1 MPRRAS
7 LLATVLLTPALAQP
21 ADPALLQGLRW
32 RCIGPF
38 RGGRTVA
45 AEGVP
50 NRPGLFYMAPNNGG
64 IWRSTD
70 YGRTWDPIFDDQPT
84 GSIGALAVAP
94 SNPDVIY
101 AGSGEGLQ
109 RPDLSVGDGI
119 YKSTDAG
126 HTWAHLGLR
135 NGQQIP
141 AILVDPKNPDRLFVA
156 VLGHPYG
163 PNAERGVFRSLD
175 GGRTFQKVLFKDADT
190 GAAAMAFDPSNT
202 NIVYAALWAARQAP
216 WENGE
221 FRGPGSGL
229 FKSTDGGTTWRP
241 IGKGLPGPAQ
251 GLGRI
256 GFAVAPSQPN
266 RLYAQVEAREGR
278 GTYRSDDGGE
288 TWTRVNAERRV
299 SGRGDDFAE
308 IRVDPQNPDLVYAA
322 NTSTYRSTD
331 GGRTWTALKG
341 SPGGDDYHSIW
352 INPKDPQQILLGA
365 DQGATLTVNGGRT
378 WSSWYNQPTAQFYH
392 VATDHQFPYRV
403 YGGQQESGSVGIRS
417 RGDSGA
423 ITFRDWHPV
432 GAEEYGYVAPDPL
445 NPDLIYGGKAT
456 RFDRRTGQ
464 TADISPD
471 PLGQGGWRFLRT
483 MPLVFSPVDPHTLY
497 LAGNVLFRTTNGG
510 QTWDAISPD
519 LSRTDL
525 PTPPCVGTYAG
536 TPEAKIARRGVIY
549 ALAPS
554 PRDGN
559 LLWTGTDDGLIHV
572 TRDGGKTWQDVTP
585 KGLPAWSK
593 VAGLEASRFDS
604 GTCYAAVN
612 ALRLDDLHPHILRT
626 RDGGATWQEVVAGL
640 PADGPVNVVRED
652 PARPGL
658 LYAGTEQSVFVSF
671 DAGDHWQ
678 SLQRNLPATS
688 IRDLVVHDDDLV
700 VATHGRSFWILD
712 DVAPL
717 RELTRDLAAAPV
729 HLFRPQT
736 ALRWRTSLN
745 TDTPLPPEE
754 PMGENPPD
762 GALLDFWLKAPAK
775 EVRLEILDAR
785 GEVLRTFDS
794 QDRPEPVDPLNLN
807 VPSFWI
813 RPPQALP
820 ASAGMHRF
828 VWDLRL
834 AAPPAFRHEPT
845 MAAEPADTPLEPRG
859 VLVPPGAYRVRLTV
873 DGRTEEQPLAVRLDP
888 RVPTSASDLDQQYA
902 LGRALT
908 AAMDRTHRAVAEGMA
923 GRFIPVDRMKALNGQ
938 FGTLLVL
945 TQQADTAPTPAQARA
960 FEHLKAEL
968 QSLLA
973 R

>member
-1 MPRRAS
+1 VSLRSS
-7 LLATVLLTPALAQP
+7 LLATLVLTPALAQP

-50 NRPGLFYMAPNNGG
+50 DRPGLFYMAPNNGG
-64 IWRSTD
+64 IWRTTD
-70 YGRTWDPIFDDQPT
+70 YGRTWFPIFDGQPT

-94 SNPDVIY
+94 SDPDVIY

-109 RPDLSVGDGI
+109 RPDLSVGDGL

-126 HTWAHLGLR
+126 RTWVHLGLR
-135 NGQQIP
+135 DAQQIP
-141 AILVDPKNPDRLFVA
+141 AILVDPKHPDRLFVA

-190 GAAAMAFDPSNT
+190 GAVALAFDPSNADT
-202 NIVYAALWAARQAP
+202 VYAALWAARQAP
-216 WENGE
+216 WEDGE
-221 FRGPGSGL
+221 FSGTGSGL
-229 FKSTDGGTTWRP
+229 YKSTDGGTTWRP
-241 IGKGLPGPAQ
+241 IGKGLPGAAQ

-256 GFAVAPSQPN
+256 GFAVAPSRPS

-278 GTYRSDDGGE
+278 GTYRSEDGGE
-288 TWTRVNAERRV
+288 TWTRVNAEGRV

-308 IRVDPQNPDLVYAA
+308 IRVDPRNPDLVYAA

-331 GGRTWTALKG
+331 GGHTWTALKG
-341 SPGGDDYHSIW
+341 APGGDDYHSIW

-365 DQGATLTVNGGRT
+365 DQGATLTVNGGKT

-392 VATDHQFPYRV
+392 VATDRQFPYRV

-432 GAEEYGYVAPDPL
+432 GVEEYGYVAPDPL
-445 NPDLIYGGKAT
+445 DPDLIYGGKAT

-464 TADISPD
+464 TVDVSPD
-471 PLGQGGWRFLRT
+471 PLRQGGWRFLRT
-483 MPLVFSPVDPHTLY
+483 MPLMFSPADPHTLY
-497 LAGNVLFRTTNGG
+497 LAGNVLFKTTTGG
-510 QTWDAISPD
+510 RTWDVISPD

-525 PTPPCVGTYAG
+525 PTPACVGTYTG
-536 TPEAKIARRGVIY
+536 TPAAKIGRRGVIY

-554 PRDGN
+554 PKDGN
-559 LLWTGTDDGLIHV
+559 LIWAGTDDGLVHV
-572 TRDGGKTWQDVTP
+572 TRDGGHSWQDVTP

-593 VAGLEASRFDS
+593 VAGLEASRFDA

-612 ALRLDDLHPHILRT
+612 ALRLDDLRPHVLRT
-626 RDGGATWQEVVAGL
+626 RDGGRSWQEVVAGL
-640 PADGPVNVVRED
+640 PGDGSVNVVRED

-658 LYAGTEQSVFVSF
+658 LYAGTERSVYVSF

-700 VATHGRSFWILD
+700 VATHGRAFWILD

-717 RELTRDLAAAPV
+717 RELGPDLAAAQA

-736 ALRWRTSLN
+736 ALRWRASLN

-754 PMGENPPD
+754 PVGENPPE
-762 GALLDFWLKAPAK
+762 GAILDFWLKTPAK
-775 EVRLEILDAR
+775 EVRLEILDAA
-785 GEVLRTFDS
+785 GEVLRRFDS
-794 QDRPEPVDPLNLN
+794 LDRPGSVDPLSLN
-807 VPSFWI
+807 VPAFWI

-820 ASAGMHRF
+820 AAAGMHRF
-828 VWDLRL
+828 LWDLRL

-845 MAAEPADTPLEPRG
+845 MAAEPDDTPLEPQG
-859 VLVPPGAYRVRLTV
+859 VLVPPGDYRVRLTV
-873 DGRTEEQPLAVRLDP
+873 DGEVSEQPLRVRMDP
-888 RVPTSASDLDQQYA
+888 RVTTPAADLARQYG
-902 LGRALT
+902 LGRSLA
-908 AAMDRTHRAVAEGMA
+908 AAMARSHQAVAQGTA
-923 GRFIPVDRMKALNGQ
+923 GRFIPVDRLKALNGQ
-938 FGTLLVL
+938 LGTLLVL
-945 TQQADTAPTPAQARA
+945 TQQADVAPTPAQVHTSERL
-960 FEHLKAEL
+960 EAEL

>member
-1 MPRRAS
+1 MPRRAF
-7 LLATVLLTPALAQP
+7 LLAALLLAPALAQP
-21 ADPALLQGLRW
+21 ADPGLLQGLRW

-50 NRPGLFYMAPNNGG
+50 DRPGLFYMAPNNGG
-64 IWRSTD
+64 VWKSTD

-109 RPDLSVGDGI
+109 RPDLSVGDGV

-126 HTWAHLGLR
+126 HTWTHLGLR
-135 NGQQIP
+135 DGQQIP
-141 AILVDPKNPDRLFVA
+141 ALLVDPKNPDRLFVA

-175 GGRTFQKVLFKDADT
+175 GGRTFQKVLYKDADT
-190 GAAAMAFDPSNT
+190 GAVALAFDPANANT
-202 NIVYAALWAARQAP
+202 VYAALWAARQAP
-216 WENGE
+216 WEDGQ
-221 FRGPGSGL
+221 FQGPHSGL
-229 FKSTDGGTTWRP
+229 YKSTDGGTTWRP
-241 IGKGLPGPAQ
+241 IGKGLPGAAQ

-256 GFAVAPSQPN
+256 GFAVAPSRPS
-266 RLYAQVEAREGR
+266 RLYAQVEAHEGR
-278 GTYRSDDGGE
+278 GTYRSDDAGE
-288 TWTRVNAERRV
+288 TWTLVNAERRV

-308 IRVDPQNPDLVYAA
+308 IRVDPRNPEVVYAA

-341 SPGGDDYHSIW
+341 APGGDDYHSIW
-352 INPKDPQQILLGA
+352 INPKDPEQMILGA
-365 DQGATLTVNGGRT
+365 DQGATITVNGGRT

-392 VATDHQFPYRV
+392 VATDRQFPYRV

-432 GAEEYGYVAPDPL
+432 GVEEYGYVAPDPL
-445 NPDLIYGGKAT
+445 NPDLVYGGKAT

-464 TADISPD
+464 TMDVSPD
-471 PLGQGGWRFLRT
+471 PLRQGGWRFLRT
-483 MPLVFSPVDPHTLY
+483 MPLMFSPVDPHTLY
-497 LAGNVLFRTTNGG
+497 LAGNVLFKTTNGG
-510 QTWDAISPD
+510 QAWDVISPD

-525 PTPPCVGTYAG
+525 PTPPCVGAYAG
-536 TPEAKIARRGVIY
+536 APAAKIGRRGVIY

-554 PRDGN
+554 PKDGN
-559 LLWTGTDDGLIHV
+559 LIWAGTDDGLIHV

-585 KGLPAWSK
+585 KGLPPWSK
-593 VAGLEASRFDS
+593 VAGLEASRFDT

-612 ALRLDDLHPHILRT
+612 SLRLDDLRPHLLRT

-678 SLQRNLPATS
+678 SLRRNLPATS
-688 IRDLVVHDDDLV
+688 IRDLVVHGDDLV

-717 RELTRDLAAAPV
+717 RELTPEVAAEPA
-729 HLFRPQT
+729 HLFRPQS
-736 ALRWRTSLN
+736 ALRWRASLN

-754 PMGENPPD
+754 PAGENPPD

-775 EVRLEILDAR
+775 EVRLEILDAQ

-794 QDRPEPVDPLNLN
+794 QDRPEAVDPLSLN

-813 RPPQALP
+813 RSPQILP
-820 ASAGMHRF
+820 AAAGMHRF
-828 VWDLRL
+828 VWNLRL

-845 MAAEPADTPLEPRG
+845 MAAEPEDTPMEPQG

-873 DGRTEEQPLAVRLDP
+873 DGKVSEQPLTVRMDP
-888 RVPTSASDLDQQYA
+888 RVATPAAELTQQYV
-902 LGRALT
+902 LGRAL
-908 AAMDRTHRAVAEGMA
+908 AATMALSHHSAEAGIVGRAPDAKRLRT
-923 GRFIPVDRMKALNGQ
+923 INGEL
-938 FGTLLVL
+938 GALLVL
-945 TQQADTAPTPAQARA
+945 TQQADVAPTPAQRQA
-960 FEHLKAEL
+960 FERLKAEL
-968 QSLLA
+968 QSTLT